1 MAANGIEDA
10 SRIYIGQKLTISKTQ
25 QEPDWE
31 VISQLVKTLEKD
43 KNNVLFA
50 EGENTT
56 VEVEYAGEMFEF
68 EVDCPVFEPEIDFNE
83 YCGDG
88 SLHITVSNKDS
99 DIAGEIF
106 IYENGELVSEG
117 AVLPGREFKVDY
129 PFTFGATY
137 EVVVNPVGSSNGFT
151 YDPVNGEHE
160 IGCDTPFEPSV
171 ETSVECSNYGPL
183 VKLKL
188 INKDSHLSAEFMFT
202 LIIDNNPDVIEIGPI
217 TVSAR
222 SEKEIDLTNDADI
235 PRSALEDATWRF
247 DWTATVPENEN
258 SVVTGTTPSETESCL
273 LPVGPFDCASYL
285 APLQVVLADSG
296 IGYELNTLN
305 LATGSLQN
313 IYTVPFSR
321 TSPSYSE
328 INGIGLNPIDETL
341 YGFVRIKEDNI
352 SSSYMIRFD
361 SQQIEYLAQ
370 VTNFPNS
377 ATFDDQGNF
386 LWMNE
391 GSLYK
396 AENARDIKGYVD
408 HQDLRVPDLRND
420 PPAYDAR
427 DEGDVYGHA
436 VDIAHVQADIGL
448 GVTDYIVGMVY
459 GADQV
464 VLIGYEGADL
474 DRRLL
479 DSVDNTGSKAD
490 LPGGGYGSA
499 WSIGGQVFIAAN
511 SGEVFQIALD
521 DVEVNPYPFN
531 GSVEIRR
538 VGSSAVSAHNDGTNC
553 PGVPVC
559 FPEIFGN
566 VYGYVW
572 IDWDVSKD
580 RTAIEYGLEEH
591 VAGINVTLT
600 NTSPF
605 YDSEGEPCYQPGELE
620 ISSTYTGQ
628 GSSAGNETGNY
639 RWWIDDLPAE
649 DNSGNRIKYKATFDY
664 AEGQF
669 PEGFTPTG
677 YTAKQRDDVV
687 SSLTD
692 SDVNPQNFTRSLN
705 TQAVSGEFTIEP
717 QVNTHTADAGVVGEP
732 VFAPTATVEID
743 CDADTADIK
752 LDNSGS
758 TVQAKYEVSVYHGD
772 ADENNLIL
780 SQSGDKA
787 VEAGDIVDY
796 GKRIP
801 PPRGQILTILITA
814 TPQKDDLDL
823 GFEPVSVWNQ
833 AGVNCPTGFVVQV
846 QVETDCDSGGVKVIL
861 DNSESSV
868 AAFFTLV
875 LNTNVETGL
884 EDHELAA
891 EDEKEVLI
899 TVTEDTTWT
908 LTWKAVETGQSED
921 EEGFIGFIGPEQF
934 DCEPEEF
941 LPVVSVDHVCD
952 ILGDT
957 ATFSIDNTDSGVDAI
972 VEVYSDGE
980 LIWGPTIIEKGTE
993 SYETTIPVTGIE
1005 AITIRVAAGENSHNY
1020 GTTTIKET
1028 LNCPETQVAPFDCA
1042 SFPAL
1047 IQIVGT
1053 NDVGFEVKE
1062 LNPAS
1067 GEYRPIYSIP
1077 FNRTPSYTGMNAAGI
1092 NKVDS
1097 IAYALMGLNSTS
1109 TYLVRFDA
1117 QEVLFVAKMPD
1128 MTAAGD
1134 VDEVGNF
1141 VWTKN
1146 TKRTLSVLPD
1156 ITNMEGFKD
1165 PADAPDM
1172 SDWSPTLE
1180 SVDATASDIATM
1192 IYDFGEGEGNYAMGL
1207 RGKNLYVYRYDDPTQ
1222 AWIIKVT
1229 IPEGSTSPIPD
1240 GPFGAAWSHEDRIYF
1255 ASNKGLGVFEV
1266 MIPTI
1271 DFESKTAE
1279 IRKVANSDPTGW
1291 NDGMNCTGIPTCI
1304 PDIFGSAYGYSWIDW
1319 DTSGD
1324 RTSIEN
1330 GTEEH
1335 IAGVK
1340 VTLTNTTAY
1349 HDSEGNECYG
1359 PGEFI
1364 LETTTGSGDEQSG
1377 QDNGDYRWYFS
1388 DIPVEDS
1395 FGNEMRYE
1403 IHFDYEEAVL
1413 PEGFTPLGYTQQPNN
1428 DLEESEIDSDAIPVQ
1443 STFFST
1449 TKAVS
1454 DDFALVAGQE
1464 VHRPDAGIVGEF
1476 IFDPAATVDIDCSLE
1491 LAQVEL
1497 DNSESDIDALYTVD
1511 VYYGEIKEEN
1521 KIVEQSGTQTV
1532 ESGDIDYYATAI
1544 PPPTGEILTVIVNAE
1559 AVRDGLELEYEK
1571 APVWNQA
1578 GTDCPSDFVAQVQVE
1593 TDCDIGGVK
1602 VTLGNPG
1609 TDTGAIFEIVL
1620 VIEGAKQTTEYE
1632 LDADDTYIL
1641 DFAIEDDSE
1650 WFIEWQAKEISEE
1663 EFRFAAST
1671 TPRTIDCEEPLFT
1684 PIISTG
1690 FTCTTVGAVITVFVD
1705 NRISEIDSIVEI
1717 EINTELS
1724 WGPETVNAGDISN
1737 VITIPAV
1744 DGDFARVWVKSA
1756 DESITTA
1763 AVMAEETVDCPI
1775 FDPEARV
1782 DVDCEIDRALIT
1794 LDNLKSSVEALF
1806 EIKVY
1811 RGDIDPIN
1819 YVLEESGLQLV
1830 GPDSSSIFMKP
1841 IPLGGDQILSIEVT
1855 ADAMRDGEPLGL
1867 DPKVVWSQSVSD
1879 CPSGFSAQIKV
1890 EIDCDLGGIVVMMDA
1905 EESEIP
1911 VIFSIVGVID
1921 EVPEELNSYEIEPG
1935 DTTQVVIPVAGS
1947 SDWKVEWS
1955 ATNAANTEQ
1964 TFSGSTPVQEIDCD
1978 VEEPTPDPQNPF
1990 NPDANVN
1997 IECRIDRALIKLD
2010 NLEST
2015 VDALFR
2021 VEVYRS
2027 GIKSTDI
2034 FSEESGV
2041 QLLKAGSSASYMHPI
2056 SLVNREI
2063 LSIVVTA
2070 EAIRDGKFIGLEPV
2084 VVWEQS
2090 VTDCPNGF
2098 VGQTKIK
2105 PECDL
2110 GGIEVTLDAQE
2121 SSIPVVFNTTTVVDG
2136 VEQTS
2141 ETFEVMAGEILLTNF
2156 AIPNGS
2162 KWSLKWSVENSE
2174 NSSEILKRGLTAT
2187 QTFLCEE
2194 KIEVVTTTTSTIPQI
2209 PEGQEGKTQED
2220 LKLTHSKEEVC
2231 EECCWPWWLFLLL
2244 GIAALLGSLGMI
2256 ALLGLA
2262 LAALGGKKS
2271 GGGCCTKDEGLPG
2284 APLNLSITEKENS
2297 YKLCWEKAENGNLP
2311 TGYLIEGRIGNDWV
2325 DIATVIGRER
2335 WVAIRKSEA
2344 DEVDAWRV
2352 SAANENGRGRASE
2365 EIFTA

>member
-1 MAANGIEDA
+1 MYKRQGDWVIKVKTSDGSASPTDGAFGAAWNHDGRILFAANNGDGVYEVPLDKIDLVNETAEIQQVAESAETDWNDGMNCADVPVCLPEEFGNVYGYAWIDWEGSGDRTEVEDGIEEHLKGVTVTLTLESEYKNSEGDVCDDYGDSSWVVETDGQSDSDYQWQINDLPAKDNFGNDLSYKARFDYQGAQFPDGFTPTGYTKRLEDKVTSSEVDSDVFQNTSGSPTQETDPMIFRLMMQHKQTKHRSISRVLGSANPLSDDGSPETTTATSDTFILEPNETVHRADAGIVGDPIFEPIAVVTIDCSAESAKVLFDNSGSSVDAKFFVDIYHDFVEPENLVTSQSGEQLVSARDTDEYQKDIPPPLGVLIIDVTVAAEHNGVQLGPIDIVSNQSRTYCDPPFSVMIEALPDCPVLDLTIRVLSSEELNLDPIPQASSARIEVTLYENGIPRRLGNIYSISDQYYELDAGFFSIEELSIKEDSEWRIEWKATDLLYPERTMEGTIGPELFDCETAPPPDPEVTFVPDCATGRGVFTINNSESLWNIDFTIKKLGEVIRGPETVDAKVNKEIELLLDHNDKFTVVLTLSEDQPDIQTFRQLADNETIREPSQITKQTLKTGSQIFTSFVEVVIESGDTLSEIAAEYGIKTSELMAANGIENASRIYIGQKLQVPNEVNPQISPLVEFSASPQTSVDFVEVVIKWGDTLSEIAAEHGIKTSELMAANGIEDA

-31 VISQLVKTLEKD
+31 VISQLVETLEKD

-50 EGENTT
+50 EGDGTT

-83 YCGDG
+83 YCGDE
-88 SLHITVSNKDS
+88 SLHITVSNEDS

-137 EVVVNPVGSSNGFT
+137 EVTVNPVGSSNGFT
-151 YDPVNGEHE
+151 YDPVNGEYE

-171 ETSVECSNYGPL
+171 ETSVECSNYGPEVTL
-183 VKLKL
+183 ELK
-188 INKDSHLSAEFMFT
+188 NKDSHLLAEFMFT
-202 LIIDNNPDVIEIGPI
+202 LIIDDNPDVIEIGPI
-217 TVSAR
+217 SVGAR
-222 SEKEIDLTNDADI
+222 SEKELVLTSELGVS
-235 PRSALEDATWRF
+235 RSALEDGTWRF
-247 DWTATVPENEN
+247 EWTATVPENEN
-258 SVVTGTTPSETESCL
+258 LVLTGTTSSETTDCL
-273 LPVGPFDCASYL
+273 SPVGPFDCASYL

-305 LATGSLQN
+305 LATGSLQD
-313 IYTVPFSR
+313 IYTIPFNR

-328 INGIGLNPIDETL
+328 INGIGLNPIDETV
-341 YGFVRIKEDNI
+341 YGFVRIKEDNV

-386 LWMNE
+386 LWMIE

-396 AENARDIKGYVD
+396 AENAKDIKGYVD

-420 PPAYDAR
+420 PPVYDAR

-479 DSVDNTGSKAD
+479 DSVDNTGSKAN

-499 WSIGGQVFIAAN
+499 WSIGGQVFVASN

-521 DVEVNPYPFN
+521 DAEVNPYPFN

-580 RTAIEYGLEEH
+580 RTAIEHGIEEH
-591 VAGINVTLT
+591 VAGVNVTLT

-628 GSSAGNETGNY
+628 GSSAGDESGNY
-639 RWWIDDLPAE
+639 RWWIDNLPAE

-664 AEGQF
+664 AGGQF
-669 PEGFTPTG
+669 PQGFTPTG
-677 YTAKQRDDVV
+677 YTAKQQDDVV
-687 SSLTD
+687 SSPTD
-692 SDVNPQNFTRSLN
+692 SDVSSQNFTKSLN
-705 TQAVSGEFTIEP
+705 TQAVSGEFTIAP
-717 QVNTHTADAGVVGEP
+717 QMNTHTADAGVVGEP
-732 VFAPTATVEID
+732 VFAPTATVDVD
-743 CDADTADIK
+743 CDADTANIE

-772 ADENNLIL
+772 VEENNLVQ
-780 SQSGDKA
+780 SQSGDKT
-787 VEAGDIVDY
+787 VDAGDVVDY

-823 GFEPVSVWNQ
+823 GFEPVTVWNQ

-846 QVETDCDSGGVKVIL
+846 QVETDCDSGGVKVTL

-868 AAFFTLV
+868 DALFTLV
-875 LNTNVETGL
+875 LTTNVETGV

-899 TVTEDTTWT
+899 TVTEDTSWT
-908 LTWKAVETGQSED
+908 LTWTAVETGQSED

-941 LPVVSVDHVCD
+941 LPIVSVDHVCD

-1053 NDVGFEVKE
+1053 NDVGFEIKE

-1097 IAYALMGLNSTS
+1097 IAYALMSLNSTS

-1117 QEVLFVAKMPD
+1117 QEVLFVAKMPY

-1134 VDEVGNF
+1134 VDESGNF
-1141 VWTKN
+1141 IWTKN
-1146 TKRTLSVLPD
+1146 SEKTLSVLPD

-1172 SDWSPTLE
+1172 SNWSPTLE

-1207 RGKNLYVYRYDDPTQ
+1207 RDKNLYVYRYDDPTQ
-1222 AWIIKVT
+1222 AWVIKVS
-1229 IPEGSTSPIPD
+1229 IPQGSTSPIPD

-1279 IRKVANSDPTGW
+1279 IRKVANSDPTVW
-1291 NDGMNCTGIPTCI
+1291 ND
-1304 PDIFGSAYGYSWIDW
+1304 
-1319 DTSGD
+1319 
-1324 RTSIEN
+1324 
-1330 GTEEH
+1330 
-1335 IAGVK
+1335 
-1340 VTLTNTTAY
+1340 
-1349 HDSEGNECYG
+1349 
-1359 PGEFI
+1359 
-1364 LETTTGSGDEQSG
+1364 
-1377 QDNGDYRWYFS
+1377 
-1388 DIPVEDS
+1388 
-1395 FGNEMRYE
+1395 
-1403 IHFDYEEAVL
+1403 
-1413 PEGFTPLGYTQQPNN
+1413 
-1428 DLEESEIDSDAIPVQ
+1428 
-1443 STFFST
+1443 
-1449 TKAVS
+1449 
-1454 DDFALVAGQE
+1454 
-1464 VHRPDAGIVGEF
+1464 
-1476 IFDPAATVDIDCSLE
+1476 
-1491 LAQVEL
+1491 
-1497 DNSESDIDALYTVD
+1497 
-1511 VYYGEIKEEN
+1511 
-1521 KIVEQSGTQTV
+1521 
-1532 ESGDIDYYATAI
+1532 
-1544 PPPTGEILTVIVNAE
+1544 
-1559 AVRDGLELEYEK
+1559 
-1571 APVWNQA
+1571 
-1578 GTDCPSDFVAQVQVE
+1578 
-1593 TDCDIGGVK
+1593 
-1602 VTLGNPG
+1602 
-1609 TDTGAIFEIVL
+1609 
-1620 VIEGAKQTTEYE
+1620 
-1632 LDADDTYIL
+1632 
-1641 DFAIEDDSE
+1641 
-1650 WFIEWQAKEISEE
+1650 
-1663 EFRFAAST
+1663 
-1671 TPRTIDCEEPLFT
+1671 
-1684 PIISTG
+1684 
-1690 FTCTTVGAVITVFVD
+1690 
-1705 NRISEIDSIVEI
+1705 
-1717 EINTELS
+1717 
-1724 WGPETVNAGDISN
+1724 
-1737 VITIPAV
+1737 
-1744 DGDFARVWVKSA
+1744 
-1756 DESITTA
+1756 
-1763 AVMAEETVDCPI
+1763 
-1775 FDPEARV
+1775 
-1782 DVDCEIDRALIT
+1782 
-1794 LDNLKSSVEALF
+1794 
-1806 EIKVY
+1806 
-1811 RGDIDPIN
+1811 
-1819 YVLEESGLQLV
+1819 
-1830 GPDSSSIFMKP
+1830 
-1841 IPLGGDQILSIEVT
+1841 
-1855 ADAMRDGEPLGL
+1855 
-1867 DPKVVWSQSVSD
+1867 
-1879 CPSGFSAQIKV
+1879 
-1890 EIDCDLGGIVVMMDA
+1890 
-1905 EESEIP
+1905 
-1911 VIFSIVGVID
+1911 
-1921 EVPEELNSYEIEPG
+1921 
-1935 DTTQVVIPVAGS
+1935 
-1947 SDWKVEWS
+1947 
-1955 ATNAANTEQ
+1955 
-1964 TFSGSTPVQEIDCD
+1964 
-1978 VEEPTPDPQNPF
+1978 
-1990 NPDANVN
+1990 
-1997 IECRIDRALIKLD
+1997 
-2010 NLEST
+2010 
-2015 VDALFR
+2015 
-2021 VEVYRS
+2021 
-2027 GIKSTDI
+2027 
-2034 FSEESGV
+2034 
-2041 QLLKAGSSASYMHPI
+2041 
-2056 SLVNREI
+2056 
-2063 LSIVVTA
+2063 
-2070 EAIRDGKFIGLEPV
+2070 
-2084 VVWEQS
+2084 
-2090 VTDCPNGF
+2090 
-2098 VGQTKIK
+2098 
-2105 PECDL
+2105 
-2110 GGIEVTLDAQE
+2110 
-2121 SSIPVVFNTTTVVDG
+2121 
-2136 VEQTS
+2136 
-2141 ETFEVMAGEILLTNF
+2141 
-2156 AIPNGS
+2156 
-2162 KWSLKWSVENSE
+2162 
-2174 NSSEILKRGLTAT
+2174 
-2187 QTFLCEE
+2187 
-2194 KIEVVTTTTSTIPQI
+2194 
-2209 PEGQEGKTQED
+2209 
-2220 LKLTHSKEEVC
+2220 
-2231 EECCWPWWLFLLL
+2231 
-2244 GIAALLGSLGMI
+2244 
-2256 ALLGLA
+2256 
-2262 LAALGGKKS
+2262 
-2271 GGGCCTKDEGLPG
+2271 
-2284 APLNLSITEKENS
+2284 
-2297 YKLCWEKAENGNLP
+2297 
-2311 TGYLIEGRIGNDWV
+2311 
-2325 DIATVIGRER
+2325 
-2335 WVAIRKSEA
+2335 
-2344 DEVDAWRV
+2344 
-2352 SAANENGRGRASE
+2352 
-2365 EIFTA
+2365 